1 MSVST
6 NQPSPQELLAGIEAV
21 AAYVGPDCAG
31 HARSEMRDAA
41 AHAEARETSS
51 AADASVLR
59 DHFATAALTAIVGAE
74 RTMESLSRAKKADRL
89 VLAGT
94 IARAVYEIADAMLV
108 ARGAA

>member
-1 MSVST
+1 MTVST
-6 NQPSPQELLAGIEAV
+6 NEPSPQALLAGIEAV
-21 AAYVGPDCAG
+21 AAYVGPVCAS

-41 AHAEARETSS
+41 AHAEAR
-51 AADASVLR
+51 AASPTIDATVLR
-59 DHFATAALTAIVGAE
+59 DHFATAALSAIVGAE